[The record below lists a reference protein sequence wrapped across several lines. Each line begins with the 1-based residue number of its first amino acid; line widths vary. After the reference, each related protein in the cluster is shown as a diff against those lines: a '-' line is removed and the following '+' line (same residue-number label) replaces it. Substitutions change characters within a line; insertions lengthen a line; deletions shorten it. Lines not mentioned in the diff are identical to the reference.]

1 MADQLKLYVIESMG
15 FAARLTAEDDLQLIR
30 RDMNDFC
37 EGRGD
42 SAPIPA
48 SLFYSLT
55 QWCRSNDVSKL
66 IASNASNPSPN
77 EETDNEAN
85 WNKVKEHL
93 RIEGEPPVHFDRYQ
107 EAILRF
113 LSFYVRPEQ
122 VDPNTSAPAST
133 SSTSTSQASN
143 APPVPAATNSTSASQ
158 ANNGPA
164 ATASTNSTSTS
175 QGSNAPQALAS
186 TPVPSHAEVSTA
198 PTPLCNGY
206 HRSLME

>member
-15 FAARLTAEDDLQLIR
+15 FAARLTAEDDLESIR

-37 EGRGD
+37 EGQGD
-42 SAPIPA
+42 STPIPS
-48 SLFYSLT
+48 SLFYGLT
-55 QWCRSNDVSKL
+55 QFCRSNDVSQI
-66 IASNASNPSPN
+66 IASNAGNPSPN
-77 EETDNEAN
+77 EETDDEAN

-113 LSFYVRPEQ
+113 LSFYVHPEL
-122 VDPNTSAPAST
+122 VDPNISAPAST

-143 APPVPAATNSTSASQ
+143 APPVPAAKSSTSASQ

-164 ATASTNSTSTS
+164 APASTNSTSTS
-175 QGSNAPQALAS
+175 QGSNAPPAPAS
-186 TPVPSHAEVSTA
+186 TSEPSHAEVSTA

-206 HRSLME
+206 HRSLMQ